1 MIDLTKVLLFIPTML
16 LISATPGMCMT
27 LAMTLGMSVGLR
39 RTGWMMAGEV
49 AGVAIVSTLSG
60 IGVASLMLRYPR
72 VFTVFTLLGGVYMG
86 WLGLQMWRSRGTMA
100 IHAEALAGTLAVS
113 RRSLVTQGF
122 VTAIANP
129 KGWAFFM
136 ALLPPFLLTGE
147 QLLNLH
153 FAMILLVIVLSELL
167 CMTLYAVG
175 GKALGKLLR
184 HRGNVAIINRIA
196 GTLMIGVGVWLI
208 SHGL

>member
-1 MIDLTKVLLFIPTML
+1 MIDPTKILLFIPTML

-27 LAMTLGMSVGLR
+27 LAMSLGMSVGLR
-39 RTGWMMAGEV
+39 RTAWMMAGEV

-72 VFTVFTLLGGVYMG
+72 GFAAFTLLGGLYMG
-86 WLGLQMWRSRGTMA
+86 WLGLQMWRSRGSMA
-100 IHAEALAGTLAVS
+100 IHAEALAGSVTVS
-113 RRSLVTQGF
+113 RRSLITQGF

-147 QLLNLH
+147 QLLNVH
-153 FAMILLVIVLSELL
+153 FAIILLVIMLSELL
-167 CMTLYAVG
+167 CMTLYAAG

-184 HRGNVAIINRIA
+184 HRGNVAIINRVA
-196 GTLMIGVGVWLI
+196 GTLMIAVGAWLI
-208 SHGL
+208 LQGR

>member
-1 MIDLTKVLLFIPTML
+1 MIDPTKILLFIPTML

-27 LAMTLGMSVGLR
+27 LAMSLGMSVGLR
-39 RTGWMMAGEV
+39 RTAWMMAGEI

-60 IGVASLMLRYPR
+60 IGVASLMIRYPR
-72 VFTVFTLLGGVYMG
+72 AFTVFTLLGGLYMG
-86 WLGLQMWRSRGTMA
+86 WLGLQMWHSRGSMA
-100 IHAEALAGTLAVS
+100 IHAEALAGSVAVS

-129 KGWAFFM
+129 KGWAFFI
-136 ALLPPFLLTGE
+136 ALIPPFLLSGKH
-147 QLLNLH
+147 LFNLH
-153 FAMILLVIVLSELL
+153 FAVILLVIILSELL

-184 HRGNVAIINRIA
+184 HRGNVAIINRTA
-196 GTLMIGVGVWLI
+196 GTLMIAVGLWLI
-208 SHGL
+208 LQGR